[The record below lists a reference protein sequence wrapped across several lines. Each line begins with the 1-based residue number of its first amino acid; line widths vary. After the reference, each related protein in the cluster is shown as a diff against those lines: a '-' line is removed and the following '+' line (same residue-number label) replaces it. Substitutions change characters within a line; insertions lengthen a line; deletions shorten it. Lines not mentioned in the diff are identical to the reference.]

1 MTLWAVASA
10 PVELRADFT
19 EDDLQA
25 VIRAVYKQV
34 LGNAH
39 ILESDRLTSAESLLR
54 DGDITVRGFVSLVA
68 NSDLYKARFF
78 ESSAQ
83 YRFIELNFKH
93 LLGRAP
99 QDQAEVSAHVQTYNA
114 SGYEAEIASYI
125 DSDEY
130 IQSFGENTVP
140 YARGTQTQV
149 GIKNVG
155 FNRTFAL
162 LGGYASGD
170 NSTASTL
177 VTDLASDLATKIVA
191 PATVSSGYTNRAKRF
206 RIVARKGGVTPVM
219 RRSNMTYTVDYA
231 QLTQKIQSI
240 QKTGGTIVS
249 ITEAV

>member
-1 MTLWAVASA
+1 MTLWAVDTA
-10 PVELRADFT
+10 PVELRASST

-39 ILESDRLTSAESLLR
+39 LLESDRFTTAESLLR

-68 NSDLYKARFF
+68 NSDLYKALFF

-99 QDQAEVSAHVQTYNA
+99 QNQAEISAHVQTYSA
-114 SGYEAEIASYI
+114 LGYEAEIASYI

-140 YARGTQTQV
+140 YARGTQTQA
-149 GIKNVG
+149 GIANIG

-162 LGGYASGD
+162 LGGFASSD
-170 NSTASTL
+170 SSTKSAL
-177 VTDLASDLATKIVA
+177 VTDLASNLATKIAA
-191 PATVSSGYTNRAKRF
+191 PASVSSGYNNRAKRF

-219 RRSNMTYTVDYA
+219 RRSNISYTVDYA

-240 QKTGGTIVS
+240 QKMGGTIVS
-249 ITEAV
+249 ITEAA

>member
-1 MTLWAVASA
+1 MSLWAVETA
-10 PVELRADFT
+10 PVELRAGYG

-68 NSDLYKARFF
+68 NSDLYKSLFF
-78 ESSAQ
+78 ERSAQ

-99 QDQAEVSAHVQTYNA
+99 QDQAEVSAHVQTYNGA
-114 SGYEAEIASYI
+114 GYEAEIASYI

-140 YARGTQTQV
+140 YARGTKTQA
-149 GIKNVG
+149 GLKNVG

-162 LGGYASGD
+162 LGGYASD
-170 NSTASTL
+170 DSSTQSAL
-177 VTDLASDLATKIVA
+177 VTDLASNLATKIVA
-191 PATVSSGYTNRAKRF
+191 PQSISSGYNNRTKRF
-206 RIVARKGGVTPVM
+206 RIVARKGGTTPIM

-249 ITEAV
+249 ITEAA